1 MASIQKASWTVSTLC
16 DKAFKADILL
26 CDIQSPL
33 ISHGFE
39 VPTYAG
45 SSLDSHE
52 SCRSFMV
59 PFFGPILKCF
69 EPLFHI
75 LAAYLSF
82 FRSKMNDSANIEIF
96 YSDDES
102 DDGES
107 ANQVKW

>member
-1 MASIQKASWTVSTLC
+1 MIAVVLLWSLSWKT
-16 DKAFKADILL
+16 
-26 CDIQSPL
+26 
-33 ISHGFE
+33 
-39 VPTYAG
+39 
-45 SSLDSHE
+45 
-52 SCRSFMV
+52 
-59 PFFGPILKCF
+59 FGPILKWF

-107 ANQVKW
+107 ANQVT